1 VPFFYEINLKIYT
14 IIFVILNYFIY
25 LYTIVKQKNNTMLD
39 LLKTLLITIVLVILL
54 VVPFNIKLNKS
65 IESYNTKDI
74 ESVKLYTTTLN
85 NGLDIKSSTKFWFC
99 KDKDFKHFDFK
110 IVRYNNLYGMEY
122 GYMK

>member
-1 VPFFYEINLKIYT
+1 MPFFYEINLKIYT

-85 NGLDIKSSTKFWFC
+85 NGLY
-99 KDKDFKHFDFK
+99 K
-110 IVRYNNLYGMEY
+110 I
-122 GYMK
+122 